1 MLRSVAEQVPGL
13 LFAYGTLRQGE
24 IQHGLLAGAKFLRM
38 VSTPPAF
45 HLVEVAPYAAL
56 VRGGATRVAGELY
69 ELDLATWRNI
79 DRERQVPQLFT
90 RETIELD
97 DGTSAD
103 TYLLTSEQVRG
114 RRRLAHGDWKKRFSR
129 DISPQVGGAWV
140 AWSRGRWSK

>member
-1 MLRSVAEQVPGL
+1 MAEQVPGL
-13 LFAYGTLRQGE
+13 LFAYGTLRKGE
-24 IQHGLLAGAKFLRM
+24 IQHALLAGAKFLRM

-56 VRGGATRVAGELY
+56 VRGGSIAVAGELY
-69 ELDLATWRNI
+69 QLDLATWRTI
-79 DRERQVPQLFT
+79 DKERQVPQLFT
-90 RETIELD
+90 RETIELE

-114 RRRLAHGDWKKRFSR
+114 RRRLAHGDWKQRFSR
-129 DISPQVGGAWV
+129 TISPQVGGAWV